1 MASPRRKKFCLEFI
15 ILYSESQSTVG
26 LLAMP
31 RDRRAWSEALQCPP
45 WKTKAVCSGR
55 IREGTCARQ
64 VFPAERKPVFL
75 GARTGPEWEITDPEI
90 LHFLFTIPFSCCIIH
105 FEKFAELIGN
115 HVDGIVSHAIFPVS
129 SGKIERINNM
139 MKTIRRSA
147 YG

>member
-1 MASPRRKKFCLEFI
+1 M
-15 ILYSESQSTVG
+15 
-26 LLAMP
+26 
-31 RDRRAWSEALQCPP
+31 RDRFFQPNANRSF
-45 WKTKAVCSGR
+45 G
-55 IREGTCARQ
+55 
-64 VFPAERKPVFL
+64 
-75 GARTGPEWEITDPEI
+75 GARTGPEWEITVLEI